1 MLQWEALSGL
11 GDKYRQSDLKDHYEH
26 SRINNCKT
34 QSHEPSGSHEI

>member
-11 GDKYRQSDLKDHYEH
+11 GDKFRQSVLKDHDEH